1 MKFHENSSPPKWK
14 TVELFSFYNVSNF
27 VNSKL
32 KTDPEEKYEKV

>member
-1 MKFHENSSPPKWK
+1 
-14 TVELFSFYNVSNF
+14 